1 MGDPL
6 EAVYL
11 RVREVRSG
19 MDKVQLLL
27 SHYAESRYTRQLNKG
42 FGWLRFEP
50 ELEAEYRISNYRA
63 FRTTRIGALCTLLLA
78 LLFFLGFDIFYALRH
93 YDATLTPA
101 IFGMRLIALAGIMLS
116 ATMVLYGNDRSAGA
130 FWVPCT
136 VFFIGTTTLVSNIL
150 YMQVLEQVGMP
161 FNIDGMILVLIAIF
175 FPVGYSYWGSVVC
188 ALVTFITMLVAIP
201 AFLPAGYLDDF
212 VALSIYPLVAMFF
225 AGMSRYF
232 QESATRRQFLTRAA
246 LKELADSD
254 SLTGLCNRRMFEILL
269 DRSLRESQ
277 RERHCLGLMLVDV
290 DFFKRYNDLYGHPAG
305 DAVLKAVAEALQS
318 TPRRSLDFAA
328 RLGGEEFAL
337 VFCDLVPVFAERVAE
352 EVSRRIEGLAIPHE
366 GSNIG
371 PVLTVSVGMAL
382 SQPGDTRDSLY
393 KRADEALYTS
403 KGGGRNRATLAAE
416 VG

>member
-6 EAVYL
+6 KAVYL
-11 RVREVRSG
+11 GVREVRSG

-42 FGWLRFEP
+42 FGWLHFEP
-50 ELEAEYRISNYRA
+50 ELETEYRLSNYRA

-116 ATMVLYGNDRSAGA
+116 ASMVLYGNDRSAGA

-161 FNIDGMILVLIAIF
+161 FNLDGMILVLIAIF

-188 ALVTFITMLVAIP
+188 AVVTFIVMLVAIP
-201 AFLPAGYLDDF
+201 VFLPEGYLDDF
-212 VALSIYPLVAMFF
+212 IALSIYPLVAMFF

-254 SLTGLCNRRMFEILL
+254 SLTGLFNRRMFEILL
-269 DRSLRESQ
+269 ERALLESQ

-290 DFFKRYNDLYGHPAG
+290 DYFKSYNDRYGHPMG
-305 DAVLKAVAEALQS
+305 DAALQAVAETLGAL
-318 TPRRSLDFAA
+318 PRRSLDIAA

-337 VFCDLVPVFAERVAE
+337 VFCDLVPDFATRTAERVRQRVEAL
-352 EVSRRIEGLAIPHE
+352 GIPHE
-366 GSNIG
+366 GSQVSG
-371 PVLTVSVGMAL
+371 VLTVSIGVAL
-382 SQPGDTRDSLY
+382 SEPGDTRASLY
-393 KRADEALYTS
+393 KRADEALYRS
-403 KGGGRNRATLAAE
+403 KGEGRNRVTVAD
-416 VG
+416 